1 MTAKA
6 TTITE
11 NPTNTTNSDANTKLK
26 HNNNYMARD
35 LREVTS
41 WSYLNKQTKTKR
53 CGGVAS
59 AFLNI
64 NLTKYYK

>member
-1 MTAKA
+1 MSAKA

-11 NPTNTTNSDANTKLK
+11 NPKNTTNSDANTKLK

-41 WSYLNKQTKTKR
+41 WSYLH
-53 CGGVAS
+53 
-59 AFLNI
+59 
-64 NLTKYYK
+64 